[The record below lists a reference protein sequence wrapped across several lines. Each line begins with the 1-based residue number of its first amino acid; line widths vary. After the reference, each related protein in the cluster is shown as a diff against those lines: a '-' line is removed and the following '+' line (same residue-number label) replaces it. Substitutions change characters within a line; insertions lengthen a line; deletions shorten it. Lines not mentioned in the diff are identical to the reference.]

1 MAQKALTMDVA
12 GMSCEHC
19 KKAVEEALMTLE
31 GVEKASVDLSKNIVE
46 VNFDRDKTSEEDLKE
61 AITAAGYE
69 VQ

>member
-46 VNFDRDKTSEEDLKE
+46 VNFDTEKTSEEDLKE

>member
-46 VNFDRDKTSEEDLKE
+46 VNFDTDKTSEEDLKE